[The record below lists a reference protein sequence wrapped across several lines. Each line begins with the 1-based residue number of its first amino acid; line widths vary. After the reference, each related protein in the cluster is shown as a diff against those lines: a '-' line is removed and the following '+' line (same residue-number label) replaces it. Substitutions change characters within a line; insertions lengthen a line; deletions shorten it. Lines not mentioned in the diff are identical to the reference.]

1 MKEKIK
7 SFGEKARA
15 FVKNEKFPKITLWFF
30 GILAGVF
37 GVYTVLYYV
46 IGPAE
51 GYFHSDCTDSMFWAL
66 ATYDSGEIVSP
77 DYNYAAILPFSAT
90 LWYLP
95 LIAIFG
101 VTMKTHVIGM
111 VIFTVLFALSIVFLC
126 RTLKWSYPASLV
138 AMSCVLLA
146 ISGSDKLREI
156 MWGHTIYYSLGLLLL
171 FFGLGLAIRVMRCKL
186 LTEGD
191 VDVKS
196 ILWIFGYAIFTML
209 SATNGTQVLV
219 LCVIPI
225 AGALFCERFFD
236 TGIKLW
242 DKKNVRAVFVIAVA
256 GVATI
261 FGLKL
266 LAIWKGDIVAGYQD
280 AYSTYSSMNE
290 WINNL
295 LSLPMQ
301 YFSLIGVSYEANAP
315 LMDAASVVN
324 LVKIGTGLI
333 ILIIPLVGFFFYN
346 KYKFEE
352 TRIVLWVNLF
362 VGAFVMMGWILGKL
376 SNASW
381 RLTPMFGFAIFAT
394 AAIIRD
400 LLSRK
405 DALMRFACICAAA
418 MICFCTVN
426 MKAIVKMPFDFGRD
440 NDLHMLAET
449 LEKEG
454 LSYGYATF
462 WYAQAITV
470 ISDNEV
476 KTRNIIV
483 ENNNIVQ
490 YTYQSE
496 YSWYADQPGQDE
508 YFVLLN
514 NYEYSLVGKY
524 FEFGAPEA
532 DDSYIAQLSRHM
544 VRKIDLENYKIV
556 VFDCNIW
563 EFS

>member
-1 MKEKIK
+1 MKEKIG
-7 SFGEKARA
+7 SLTEKLRS
-15 FVKNEKFPKITLWFF
+15 FVKNEKFPRIVLWFF
-30 GILAGVF
+30 GIMTAVF
-37 GVYTVLYYV
+37 GIYTVLYYV
-46 IGPAE
+46 IGPSQ

-66 ATYDSGEIVSP
+66 ASYDSGKVVSP
-77 DYNYAAILPFSAT
+77 DYNYAAILPFGASV
-90 LWYLP
+90 WYIP
-95 LIAIFG
+95 LIAMFG
-101 VTMKTHVIGM
+101 VTMKTHIIGM

-126 RTLKWSYPASLV
+126 RTLRWSYPASFI
-138 AMSCVLLA
+138 AMACVLLA

-171 FFGLGLAIRVMRCKL
+171 FFGLGLAIRVVRCKL
-186 LTEGD
+186 LTEGV

-196 ILWIFGYAIFTML
+196 VLWIFGYAIFTML

-219 LCVIPI
+219 LCVLPI

-236 TGIKLW
+236 SSVKLL
-242 DKKNVRAVFVIAVA
+242 DKKNIRVVFVIAVA
-256 GVATI
+256 GIATV

-266 LAIWKGDIVAGYQD
+266 LEIWKGDVIAGYQD
-280 AYSTYSSMNE
+280 AYSTYSSMSE

-295 LSLPMQ
+295 MLLPSQ
-301 YFSLIGVSYEANAP
+301 YFSLIGVTYEPNAP

-324 LVKIGTGLI
+324 LVRIGTGLI
-333 ILIIPLVGFFFYN
+333 ILAVPLIGFFFYN
-346 KYKFEE
+346 KYKYNE
-352 TRIVLWVNLF
+352 TKIVLWINLL

-376 SNASW
+376 SNAAW
-381 RLTPMFGFAIFAT
+381 RLTPVYGVAIFAT
-394 AAIIRD
+394 VAVIRD
-400 LLSRK
+400 LLAHK
-405 DALMRFACICAAA
+405 DALMRFACVCSAA
-418 MICFCTVN
+418 MICFCAVN
-426 MKAIVKMPFDFGRD
+426 MKGIIKMPFDYGQD

-470 ISDNEV
+470 ISDDQV

-483 ENNNIVQ
+483 EQDKFLQ

-496 YSWYADQPGQDE
+496 YSWYADQPGQKE
-508 YFVLLN
+508 YFVLLT

-524 FEFGAPEA
+524 FELGAPDGAEG
-532 DDSYIAQLSRHM
+532 YIAELSRHM

-556 VFDCNIW
+556 VFDTNIW
-563 EFS
+563 NFD